1 MLAFLARFFAL
12 HLSPPFQLP
21 LPMQILSKQ
30 TILSPPPPT
39 DTIPT
44 SHTPTTHIEEKVLD
58 KVVAYGYKERDYN
71 SSAGKVDRRM
81 LESAPSG
88 NGDIVSA
95 LKVLPNVQSNSAS
108 STSKT
113 PGEISPANLSISG
126 GLPYQ
131 NNFLLDGFEINND
144 IDPAGSSSNTQP
156 RQRSALSQGLNVDTS
171 LLESIQ
177 VLDSNVSAAYGRFSG
192 GVVEANIRKPR
203 TDKGITKGW
212 HANLSWAYTSS
223 AMTKYYELKSS
234 ALAELGSSSNENYQ
248 PNFYKHLVRAS
259 LEGYITKNLGL
270 IASYSTVR
278 SIIPLQ
284 SYGNGTSEQKQDQKR
299 ISDNY
304 YLKLNYNPTQNL
316 TLEYSFGFMPQDNT
330 YFTPNFKNSR
340 YTMRQ
345 GGIQSGLKA
354 LYQTNIGL
362 SSNTLSYSRL
372 ENSRLSDANYYTMI
386 NGSEG
391 QYGSV
396 NQTQNNINL
405 KTEFSFS
412 PLTLKIFTQ
421 NFSTGLELIYQ
432 DATRNRIQDSYMYIY
447 GGTPQA
453 IPAGSSW
460 NGLPD
465 SFGFISANATQFYHT
480 MGIIKAGK
488 TSFDTF
494 TYGIYAQ
501 DDMSFDL
508 GRGGEIKARFGL
520 RLDGDNYMS
529 KHKLAPRFSLS
540 YATPAQKEWQSTLT
554 FGANRYYSRNL
565 LAYRFYSDA
574 LNNRRAYYRCA
585 VNDAWIELGSST
597 PSCNNGLNY
606 GSISNGV
613 VKTGNRLRDL
623 EVPYDDE
630 LMGAISQNLGIF
642 SVRFKYIHR
651 EGKNQITT
659 SSLASTSEYWGST
672 YMWGNDGASKSD
684 IISLM
689 LQNTTPLLT
698 WGVKH
703 FYLFA
708 LDWNNTKRNFNTHS
722 ADYDL
727 GDNIVYNG
735 VFTTYENMPAQR
747 YNQPITLKLSTTHTL
762 KLSRTKWLWNN
773 FFSWRGKYQRIVL
786 DKLSTGTCSATNT
799 NGCYHFSDKTL
810 GNIFNWD
817 MRLGLEVDLYKGQ
830 TLYVNFDI
838 YNVLDSKNLVT
849 LSGEDG
855 VLLYGVPSNAA
866 VLGYSL
872 GRQFWTQVGY
882 KF

>member
-1 MLAFLARFFAL
+1 M
-12 HLSPPFQLP
+12 
-21 LPMQILSKQ
+21 
-30 TILSPPPPT
+30 
-39 DTIPT
+39 
-44 SHTPTTHIEEKVLD
+44 
-58 KVVAYGYKERDYN
+58 
-71 SSAGKVDRRM
+71 
-81 LESAPSG
+81 PSG
-88 NGDIVSA
+88 NGDIGSA
-95 LKVLPNVQSNSAS
+95 LKILPNVQANNASN
-108 STSKT
+108 TSKT

-126 GLPYQ
+126 GLSYQ

-144 IDPAGSSSNTQP
+144 LDPAGSSSNTQP

-223 AMTKYYELKSS
+223 AMTKYYELQNS

-248 PNFYKHLVRAS
+248 PNFYKNIVRTS

-284 SYGNGTSEQKQDQKR
+284 SYNNGTSEQKQDQKR
-299 ISDNY
+299 VSDNY
-304 YLKLNYNPTQNL
+304 YFKLNYNPTQNL
-316 TLEYSFGFMPQDNT
+316 TLEYNFGFMPQDNT

-345 GGIQSGLKA
+345 GGIQTGLKA

-372 ENSRLSDANYYTMI
+372 ENSRRSDANYYTMI

-396 NQTQNNINL
+396 NQIQNNINL
-405 KTEFSFS
+405 KTDFLFS
-412 PLTLKIFTQ
+412 PLVLNFFAQ
-421 NFSTGLELIYQ
+421 NFRVGLELIYQ
-432 DATRNRIQDSYMYIY
+432 DATRDRTEDSHMYIY
-447 GGTPQA
+447 GGTPQNNV
-453 IPAGSSW
+453 GVW
-460 NGLPD
+460 NRLPD
-465 SFGFISANATQFYHT
+465 SFGFISANDKQFYHT

-494 TYGIYAQ
+494 TYGIYAE

-508 GRGGEIKARFGL
+508 DKGGEIKMRFGL
-520 RLDGDNYMS
+520 RLDGDNYMD
-529 KHKLAPRFSLS
+529 KHKIAPRFSLS
-540 YATPAQKEWQSTLT
+540 YITPVNKEWQTTLT
-554 FGANRYYSRNL
+554 FGANRYYGRNL

-574 LNNRRAYYRCA
+574 LNNRRAYYRCH
-585 VNDAWIELGSST
+585 VNDSWQELGSSA
-597 PSCNNGLNY
+597 PNCNNGLDY
-606 GSISNGV
+606 SKISNEV

-630 LMGAISQNLGIF
+630 LMSAISQNLGIF
-642 SVRFKYIHR
+642 SASLKYIHR

-659 SSLASTSEYWGST
+659 SSLVSTSAGQGKT
-672 YMWGNDGASKSD
+672 YMWGNDGRTTSD
-684 IISLM
+684 IISFILT
-689 LQNTTPLLT
+689 NTTPLDT
-698 WGVKH
+698 FGIGH
-703 FYLFA
+703 FYLFV

-727 GDNIVYNG
+727 DDNIVYNG
-735 VFTTYENMPAQR
+735 VFTTYENMPAQK
-747 YNQPITLKLSTTHTL
+747 YNQPITLKLSTTHTFYI
-762 KLSRTKWLWNN
+762 SHTKWLWNN

-786 DKLSTGTCSATNT
+786 DKLSSGTCKETNT
-799 NGCYHFSDKTL
+799 AGCYTFSDKTL

-817 MRLGLEVDLYKGQ
+817 MRLGFEVDIYKGQ

-838 YNVLDSKNLVT
+838 YNVLNSKNLVT

-866 VLGYSL
+866 VLGYGL
-872 GRQFWTQVGY
+872 GRQFWAQVGY